1 MTHPGGSF
9 FEGTEK
15 KVELVVGPDRPSL
28 LELGD
33 GGPVLDAKSLAGV
46 DVLLLGAEVT
56 PHELLAVQAWV
67 RQGGALIA
75 SVPQPTTHEEALE
88 RQVARRP
95 LA

>member
-1 MTHPGGSF
+1 M
-9 FEGTEK
+9 
-15 KVELVVGPDRPSL
+15 
-28 LELGD
+28 
-33 GGPVLDAKSLAGV
+33 LDAKSLAGV
-46 DVLLLGAEVT
+46 DVLVLGAEVT